1 MPSALSFVV
10 EYNDLNRNH
19 NLLKN
24 HPDMSFIAMFNLEF
38 STFKHLFFW
47 GGGEDMVQVHWSF

>member
-1 MPSALSFVV
+1 MPSALSFV

-19 NLLKN
+19 DFLKN

-38 STFKHLFFW
+38 STFKHLFL
-47 GGGEDMVQVHWSF
+47 GG